1 MREEGES
8 DDFILFYLCKLKVE
22 TVERAHL
29 EQFVLFWCVYASKPP
44 RPRVFYFFDLF
55 CFGSCGVCAMRS
67 FVISPRS
74 ASRDSRAP
82 SLSDLV
88 KQKQREKEREE
99 SADLQVVVELVD
111 WWIFSSVI
119 AMAASRPMVGTRR
132 YGIEPFVLIESG
144 TASLYRTQQS
154 MLDNTTLI
162 GLSSRCVS
170 FSIARWF
177 Q

>member
-44 RPRVFYFFDLF
+44 RPRVFTFSIYFVSVLVVSVRWDH
-55 CFGSCGVCAMRS
+55 SS
-67 FVISPRS
+67 FHLGRPL
-74 ASRDSRAP
+74 RDSRAP
-82 SLSDLV
+82 LFSDLV
-88 KQKQREKEREE
+88 KQKQRERREE
-99 SADLQVVVELVD
+99 SADLVVVVVVELVD
-111 WWIFSSVI
+111 WWIFSTVI

-170 FSIARWF
+170 FP
-177 Q
+177 